1 MSMYSNQKYNRFV
14 GKFSDLAELQSHRPI
29 GEDGE
34 WAIILDINKEY
45 YWDILSRNWIV
56 GNGSQLA
63 TEETLEK
70 LLDNSNYRHKLT
82 DDSSSPEY
90 YMFLSNDYNYDLD
103 TGDWKLLK
111 MTDEETFYC
120 FGSDNYETNWTN
132 RASLTYN

>member
-1 MSMYSNQKYNRFV
+1 MGRTASDKVKLKDPYNQV
-14 GKFSDLAELQSHRPI
+14 
-29 GEDGE
+29 
-34 WAIILDINKEY
+34 INP
-45 YWDILSRNWIV
+45 
-56 GNGSQLA
+56 A

-70 LLDNSNYRHKLT
+70 LLENSNYRHKLT

-103 TGDWKLLK
+103 TGDWKILK